1 MVGTVT
7 YKGIFQCAVPYF
19 IYTCQDILDERFG
32 GNTGKVIKTNK
43 ITISYRQE
51 CLIKVGVATQ

>member
-19 IYTCQDILDERFG
+19 IYTCQDILDEQFG

-43 ITISYRQE
+43 ISHTDRN
-51 CLIKVGVATQ
+51 A